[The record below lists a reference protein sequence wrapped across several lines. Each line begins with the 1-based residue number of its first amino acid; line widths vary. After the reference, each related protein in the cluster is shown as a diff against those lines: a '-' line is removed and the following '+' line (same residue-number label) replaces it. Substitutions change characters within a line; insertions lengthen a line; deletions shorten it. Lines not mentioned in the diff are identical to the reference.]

1 VVKTIMTDECS
12 SARSCKEAAF
22 DRFKDAF
29 ALYEKERYLAVI
41 YMSGY
46 VIELGIKSEFHKLK
60 DYPLSE
66 IDHKINDIV
75 QDLFKDYFPGK
86 NLPNWIINFT
96 FPSTLFDFLNF
107 ISNIAETS
115 PEKSEKQLLK
125 NYIKESN
132 AFSVILSNRQRPT
145 KKDDGSTFHNI
156 SGFLSELN
164 DWRKRVGEPTLRL
177 DDYNIESLGWGVNL
191 RYTGSVNTNNDE
203 DAKKALLMTMKFL
216 KEILS
221 VDISQYENEINP
233 SNAQPLIPNIERE
246 Y

>member
-1 VVKTIMTDECS
+1 MTDECS

-60 DYPLSE
+60 NYQLSR
-66 IDHKINDIV
+66 INHKAKDII
-75 QDLFKDYFPGK
+75 QYLFKGYLFEENK
-86 NLPNWIINFT
+86 LPEWVINFA

-107 ISNIAETS
+107 LSNLANS
-115 PEKSEKQLLK
+115 LPQDQKGKKVLK
-125 NYIKESN
+125 TYINEVSQ